1 MGWAG
6 VDWIGGWAVRAC
18 GSWWCTVRNGW
29 EGAGFSRML
38 GVGVGVGGY
47 GYGWFGCMLLIDLS
61 VLELVAGR

>member
-1 MGWAG
+1 MR
-6 VDWIGGWAVRAC
+6 D
-18 GSWWCTVRNGW
+18 GW

-38 GVGVGVGGY
+38 GVGVGGY